1 MMATLKGDPL
11 FAELQSMTEDIDRA
25 LGRMLATQGG
35 NGGSGW
41 LPPADILETEDDVVI
56 QLDVPGC
63 QSEDLSVEAVDGQLV
78 VAGERRPAY
87 EGVTRRFRAERW
99 GGKFVRSF
107 TLAPTMPTDDIR
119 ADYHDGVLTIRLS
132 KPEESKPR
140 RISISRERR
149 QIEKKN

>member
-1 MMATLKGDPL
+1 MMAVLKGDPM

-35 NGGSGW
+35 AGSSGW
-41 LPPADILETEDDVVI
+41 LPPADIHETEDDVVI

-63 QSEDLSVEAVDGQLV
+63 QFEDLSVEAVDNQLV
-78 VAGERRPAY
+78 IAGERRAVHD
-87 EGVTRRFRAERW
+87 GVTRRYRAERW
-99 GGKFVRSF
+99 GGRFVRSF
-107 TLAPTMPTDDIR
+107 TLAPNMRTDDIR
-119 ADYHDGVLTIRLS
+119 ADYHDGVLTVRLP

-149 QIEKKN
+149 QLAKKN